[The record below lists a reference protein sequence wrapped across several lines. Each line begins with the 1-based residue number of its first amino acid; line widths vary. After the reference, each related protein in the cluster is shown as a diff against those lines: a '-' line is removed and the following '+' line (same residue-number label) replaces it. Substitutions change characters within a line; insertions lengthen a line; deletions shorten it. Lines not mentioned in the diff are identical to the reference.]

1 MGGILVEAG
10 RIVAGALW
18 VLATILLPPVGA
30 LLIGQGENPWVAF
43 GLGIP
48 FILLVFFTRKQ
59 LRFVVAIAA
68 ALQVAS
74 GLADDNLRLVLAAS
88 FLLACLGAIWV
99 FRGRFG
105 ETLPGGDNRP
115 TSRPTDFAGSP

>member
-1 MGGILVEAG
+1 M
-10 RIVAGALW
+10 
-18 VLATILLPPVGA
+18 LATILLPPVGA
-30 LLIGQGENPWVAF
+30 LLIGQGGNPWIAF
-43 GLGIP
+43 GLGVP

-59 LRFVVAIAA
+59 LRFVIAIAA

-99 FRGRFG
+99 FRSRFG